1 MVEVEVI
8 RQQYPAVMWRF
19 SLVIEEC
26 GIIQLPALSL
36 LHTHCV
42 IQFSAVSASHTLC
55 YTVLSSVSASHTLCS
70 LLHLCFGESFDKED
84 CFWNSQL
91 SLWMVG
97 IKNFI
102 TKGVCCVFVSF
113 VCNSQGQIF
122 LLSFMKFFSL
132 YQLFTIY

>member
-19 SLVIEEC
+19 PLVIEEC

-36 LHTHCV
+36 LHTHC
-42 IQFSAVSASHTLC
+42 F
-55 YTVLSSVSASHTLCS
+55 

-102 TKGVCCVFVSF
+102 TKGVCCVFVSL

-122 LLSFMKFFSL
+122 LL
-132 YQLFTIY
+132 